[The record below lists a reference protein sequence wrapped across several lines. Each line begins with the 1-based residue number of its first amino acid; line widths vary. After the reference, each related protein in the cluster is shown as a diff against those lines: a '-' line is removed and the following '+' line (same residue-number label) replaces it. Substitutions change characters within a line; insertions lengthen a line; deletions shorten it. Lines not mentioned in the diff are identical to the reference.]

1 MPAATNMRPAMTPV
15 EYWVI
20 SPSVAAALV
29 GVLAATEVAEA
40 DESTEVEVV
49 KVAEALA
56 EEEEVVV
63 VSLAFLVPQFMAFLQ
78 ASWPSAS
85 SGWALMHWPKA
96 SWQT

>member
-1 MPAATNMRPAMTPV
+1 MTPV

-40 DESTEVEVV
+40 DKSAEVVVV

-63 VSLAFLVPQFMAFLQ
+63 VVSLAFLVPQSMAFLQ